1 MDYLDIGFITRSAVM
16 QVVIFSIVPFLWWR
30 LKYKKK
36 STFFKWIGLYK
47 PVRVVSTKSV
57 VIAIMLYFFIWLITL
72 FISKDISSNFEG
84 MGIVGVVP
92 SLIVCFIQNGVC
104 EEILFRGFI
113 GKRLISKFGKNN
125 GILMQAILF
134 GGMHIALALA
144 LNMNINISLIIGYF
158 VFPTIAGWLLG
169 YIDEKVYNGSIIP
182 SILLHGVINFSRDLL
197 LMFA

>member
-1 MDYLDIGFITRSAVM
+1 MDYLDIGFVTRSAIM
-16 QVVIFSIVPFLWWR
+16 QVVMFSIVPFLWWR
-30 LKYKKK
+30 LKYKKE

-57 VIAIMLYFFIWLITL
+57 VRVIVGYFLVWIMTL

-84 MGIVGVVP
+84 MGIAAAVP
-92 SLIVCFIQNGVC
+92 SLIVCFIQNGLS

-113 GKRLISKFGKNN
+113 EKRLIAKFGKNN

-134 GGMHIALALA
+134 GVMHIALALA
-144 LNMNINISLIIGYF
+144 LNMTLNSSLFIGYF
-158 VFPTIAGWLLG
+158 MFPTIAGWLLG

-182 SILLHGVINFSRDLL
+182 SILLHGVINFSRDLI

>member
-1 MDYLDIGFITRSAVM
+1 MDYLDIGFVTRSAIM
-16 QVVIFSIVPFLWWR
+16 QVVMFSIVPFLWWR
-30 LKYKKK
+30 LKYKKE

-47 PVRVVSTKSV
+47 SVRVVSTKSV
-57 VIAIMLYFFIWLITL
+57 VRVIVGYFLVWIMTL

-84 MGIVGVVP
+84 MGIAAAVP
-92 SLIVCFIQNGVC
+92 SLIVCFIQNGLS

-113 GKRLISKFGKNN
+113 EKRLIAKFGKNN

-134 GGMHIALALA
+134 GVMHIALALA
-144 LNMNINISLIIGYF
+144 LNMTLNISLFIGYF
-158 VFPTIAGWLLG
+158 MFPTIAGWLLG

-182 SILLHGVINFSRDLL
+182 SILLHGVINFSRDLI